1 MFLFFWHTQHMKK
14 LFLLSIFLLV
24 SCETDQNIEQISYSQ
39 FKQEVLSE
47 QIAKVV
53 YDSDQMT
60 IRGVRRD
67 GSKFETTH
75 PILKKDYDL
84 DNALKE
90 NKVLVV
96 FEEIKQPSVFS
107 QWMVA
112 AFPIILILIYLSFPT
127 LSAYLASNRGQSK
140 FLWFFLTLIFPF
152 AVIFIAMKDKI
163 KKD

>member
-1 MFLFFWHTQHMKK
+1 MKK

-39 FKQEVLSE
+39 FKQEVLSD

-53 YDSDQMT
+53 YESDQMT
-60 IRGVRRD
+60 IRGNRKD
-67 GSKFETTH
+67 GSKFETSH
-75 PILKKDYDL
+75 PISKKDDVVG
-84 DNALKE
+84 NALKE
-90 NKVLVV
+90 NKVTV
-96 FEEIKQPSVFS
+96 EYEKIEQPSIFS
-107 QWMVA
+107 QLLVG

-152 AVIFIAMKDKI
+152 AVLFIAMKDKT

>member
-1 MFLFFWHTQHMKK
+1 MKK

-39 FKQEVLSE
+39 FKQEVLSD

-60 IRGVRRD
+60 IRGNRSD
-67 GSKFETTH
+67 GSKFETSY
-75 PILKKDYDL
+75 PIFKIDNVV

-90 NKVLVV
+90 NKVTVVFKKIEQPSIFSQLVV
-96 FEEIKQPSVFS
+96 G
-107 QWMVA
+107 
-112 AFPIILILIYLSFPT
+112 AFPIFLILIYLSFPT
-127 LSAYLASNRGQSK
+127 LSAYLASHRGQSK

-152 AVIFIAMKDKI
+152 AVLFIAMKNTI
-163 KKD
+163 KK

>member
-1 MFLFFWHTQHMKK
+1 MKK

-107 QWMVA
+107 QLMVTV
-112 AFPIILILIYLSFPT
+112 FPIILILIYLSFPT

-152 AVIFIAMKDKI
+152 AVLFIAMKDKI

>member
-1 MFLFFWHTQHMKK
+1 
-14 LFLLSIFLLV
+14 LV

-39 FKQEVLSE
+39 FKQEVLSD

-60 IRGVRRD
+60 IRGNRSD
-67 GSKFETTH
+67 GSKFETSY
-75 PILKKDYDL
+75 PIFKIDNVV

-90 NKVLVV
+90 NKVTVVFKKIEQPSIFSQLVV
-96 FEEIKQPSVFS
+96 G
-107 QWMVA
+107 
-112 AFPIILILIYLSFPT
+112 AFPIFLILIYLSFPT
-127 LSAYLASNRGQSK
+127 FSAYLASHRGQSK

-152 AVIFIAMKDKI
+152 AVLFIAMKDKI

>member
-1 MFLFFWHTQHMKK
+1 MKK

-53 YDSDQMT
+53 YDSDQTT
-60 IRGVRRD
+60 IRGNRKD
-67 GSKFETTH
+67 GSKFETSY
-75 PILKKDYDL
+75 PIFKKDNVV

-107 QWMVA
+107 QLMVTV
-112 AFPIILILIYLSFPT
+112 FPIILILIYLSFPT

-152 AVIFIAMKDKI
+152 AVLFIAMKDKI
-163 KKD
+163 KKV

>member
-1 MFLFFWHTQHMKK
+1 M
-14 LFLLSIFLLV
+14 V

-39 FKQEVLSE
+39 FKQEVLSD

-60 IRGVRRD
+60 IRGNRSD
-67 GSKFETTH
+67 GSKFETSY
-75 PILKKDYDL
+75 PIFKIDNVV

-90 NKVLVV
+90 NKVTVVFKKIEQPSIFSQLVV
-96 FEEIKQPSVFS
+96 G
-107 QWMVA
+107 
-112 AFPIILILIYLSFPT
+112 AFPIFLILIYLSFPI
-127 LSAYLASNRGQSK
+127 LAAYLASNRGQSK

-152 AVIFIAMKDKI
+152 AVLFIAMKDKI

>member
-1 MFLFFWHTQHMKK
+1 MKK

-67 GSKFETTH
+67 GSKFETMH
-75 PILKKDYDL
+75 PILKKDYIL

-96 FEEIKQPSVFS
+96 FEEKKQPSVFS

-112 AFPIILILIYLSFPT
+112 AFPFILII
-127 LSAYLASNRGQSK
+127 
-140 FLWFFLTLIFPF
+140 IF
-152 AVIFIAMKDKI
+152 
-163 KKD
+163 